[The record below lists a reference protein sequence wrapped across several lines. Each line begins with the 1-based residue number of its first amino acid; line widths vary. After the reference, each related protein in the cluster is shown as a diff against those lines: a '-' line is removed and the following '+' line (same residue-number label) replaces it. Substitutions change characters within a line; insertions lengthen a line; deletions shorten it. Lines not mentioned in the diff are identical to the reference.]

1 MARFSI
7 HNDDNSTSNRHQ
19 INSVLFIINK
29 MSELL
34 LSQPLQLKCGLT
46 LPNRLIKAALAEEMA
61 DGQNLPTTAQM
72 ERTYGAWAEGGWG
85 MVMTGNVQVDNKYLG
100 GFGDCSISTDLPEE
114 KVLEAYKHF
123 VGICRRKGT
132 PTIMQINHPG
142 RQSPLGAGKK
152 AFMDKNI
159 APSAVPMKMGDD
171 IISKVVSCVVFGTPK
186 EMSVA
191 EIEDVVQRFAKT
203 ARIASEAG
211 FDGVEIHAAHGYLL
225 SQFLSEKTNKR
236 TDEAIRAATPANFC
250 VGLKF
255 NSADHQSPKELEEC
269 LEQMALISEVG
280 LDFLEVSGGSYEN
293 PTMFTGTGEKKS
305 ASTAARESFF
315 LEFAREMRAKV
326 PNIPL
331 MVTGG
336 FRTRAG
342 MEAAL
347 AEGAC
352 DLIGLGRPAIINPF
366 LPANIILNKEVKDD
380 DARLFAKRIQ
390 TPWIL
395 KKFGPKSIGSGAE
408 IVWYR
413 KQLQAIGK

>member
-1 MARFSI
+1 
-7 HNDDNSTSNRHQ
+7 
-19 INSVLFIINK
+19 

-61 DGQNLPTTAQM
+61 DSQNLPTTAQM

-236 TDEAIRAATPANFC
+236 TDEYGGSPVARAKIVVDIARAIRAATPANFC

-366 LPANIILNKEVKDD
+366 LPANIILNKEIKDD

-413 KQLQAIGK
+413 KQLQSIGK